1 MSRKTYSGA
10 NINWGS
16 FDEWSTS
23 ISSDSNTSIATAM
36 NNMFPANSA
45 PFSASELAN
54 STIFKGTI
62 QAQTG
67 GTVALTAPYTVAA
80 TGGAIT
86 VKNVFLNAYNITIV
100 AAATYP
106 WTFNSWRSAA
116 GGGGVSISTSS
127 TFTITNSANADYS
140 IYYAYF
146 TTTHLNP
153 YA

>member
-1 MSRKTYSGA
+1 MSRKTYTGA

-16 FDEWSTS
+16 FDEWSTAV
-23 ISSDSNTSIATAM
+23 SSDSNTSISTAM
-36 NNMFPANSA
+36 GNMFPANTS

-67 GTVALTAPYTVAA
+67 GTVSITAPYTVAA

-86 VKNVFLNAYNITIV
+86 VKNVFLNAYNITLV

-106 WTFNSWRSAA
+106 WTFSAWRSGA
-116 GGGGVSISTSS
+116 GATGVQISASS
-127 TFTITNSANADYS
+127 TFTITNSADADYS

>member
-16 FDEWSTS
+16 FDEWSNS
-23 ISSDSNTSIATAM
+23 VSSDSNTSIGTAM
-36 NNMFPANSA
+36 NDMFPANSA

-54 STIFKGTI
+54 STIFKGVI
-62 QAQTG
+62 RAQTG
-67 GTVALTAPYTVAA
+67 GTVAMTAPYTVAA
-80 TGGAIT
+80 TSGNIT

-106 WTFNSWRSAA
+106 WTFSAWRSGA
-116 GGGGVSISTSS
+116 GATGDVISTSA
-127 TFTITNSANADYS
+127 TFTITNSSNADYAN
-140 IYYAYF
+140 YYAYF

>member
-1 MSRKTYSGA
+1 MSRKTYVGS

-16 FDEWSTS
+16 FDEWSNS
-23 ISSDSNTSIATAM
+23 VSSDSNTSISTAM
-36 NNMFPANSA
+36 NDMYPANTS

-54 STIFKGTI
+54 STIFKGVI
-62 QAQTG
+62 RAQTG
-67 GTVALTAPYTVAA
+67 GTVAMTAPYTVTA
-80 TGGAIT
+80 TSGNIT

-106 WTFNSWRSAA
+106 WTFSAWRSGA
-116 GGGGVSISTSS
+116 GATGDVISTSA
-127 TFTITNSANADYS
+127 TFTITNSSNADYAN
-140 IYYAYF
+140 YYAYF

>member
-1 MSRKTYSGA
+1 MSRKTYGGS

-16 FDEWSTS
+16 FDEWSNS

-36 NNMFPANSA
+36 NDMHPANTS

-62 QAQTG
+62 RAQTG

-80 TGGAIT
+80 TGGSIV
-86 VKNVFLNAYNITIV
+86 VKNVFLNAFNITIV
-100 AAATYP
+100 ATATYP
-106 WTFNSWRSAA
+106 WTFSAWRSGS
-116 GGGGVSISTSS
+116 GGTGDVISTSA
-127 TFTITNSANADYS
+127 TFTITNSSNADYAN
-140 IYYAYF
+140 YWATF

>member
-1 MSRKTYSGA
+1 
-10 NINWGS
+10 
-16 FDEWSTS
+16 
-23 ISSDSNTSIATAM
+23 M

-45 PFSASELAN
+45 PFSASEIRN
-54 STIFKGTI
+54 STIFKGVI

-86 VKNVFLNAYNITIV
+86 VQNVFLNAYNITIV
-100 AAATYP
+100 ATATYP
-106 WTFNSWRSAA
+106 WTFSAWRSAS
-116 GGGGVSISTSS
+116 GGSGTVISTNA
-127 TFTITNSANADYS
+127 TFTITNSSNADFSTYW
-140 IYYAYF
+140 AHF

>member
-1 MSRKTYSGA
+1 MSRKTYGGS

-16 FDEWSTS
+16 FDEWSTAV
-23 ISSDSNTSIATAM
+23 SSDSNTALSTAM
-36 NNMFPANSA
+36 GNMYPAKTA
-45 PFSASELAN
+45 PFSASQLAN

-67 GTVALTAPYTVAA
+67 GTVALTAPYTVTA

-86 VKNVFLNAYNITIV
+86 VQNVFLNAYNITIV

-106 WTFNSWRSAA
+106 WTFSAWRSGA
-116 GGGGVSISTSS
+116 GATGVVISTSA
-127 TFTITNSANADYS
+127 TFTITNSADADYS
-140 IYYAYF
+140 TYYAYF

>member
-16 FDEWSTS
+16 FDEWSTAV
-23 ISSDSNTSIATAM
+23 SSDSNTSIATAM
-36 NNMFPANSA
+36 GNMFPANTS

-62 QAQTG
+62 TPQTG
-67 GTVALTAPYTVAA
+67 GTVSITAPYSVSA
-80 TGGAIT
+80 TGSSIT

-106 WTFNSWRSAA
+106 WTFSAWRSAA
-116 GGGGVSISTSS
+116 GAGGVAISTSA
-127 TFTITNSANADYS
+127 TFTITNSADADYS

>member
-16 FDEWSTS
+16 FDEWSTAV
-23 ISSDSNTSIATAM
+23 SSDSNTSIATAM
-36 NNMFPANSA
+36 GNMFPANTS

-80 TGGAIT
+80 TGSSIT

-116 GGGGVSISTSS
+116 GGGGVSISASS
-127 TFTITNSANADYS
+127 TFTITNSTNADYS

>member
-16 FDEWSTS
+16 FDEWSTAV
-23 ISSDSNTSIATAM
+23 SSDSNTSIATAM
-36 NNMFPANSA
+36 GNMFPANTS

-67 GTVALTAPYTVAA
+67 GTVAITAPYTVSA
-80 TGGAIT
+80 TGSSIT

-106 WTFNSWRSAA
+106 WTFSAWRSASGA
-116 GGGGVSISTSS
+116 GGVAISTSA
-127 TFTITNSANADYS
+127 TFTITNSADADYS

-146 TTTHLNP
+146 TTTHSNP
-153 YA
+153 NA

>member
-1 MSRKTYSGA
+1 MSRKTYGGS

-16 FDEWSTS
+16 FDEWSTA

-36 NNMFPANSA
+36 GNMYPANTS

-67 GTVALTAPYTVAA
+67 GTVALTAPYTVTA
-80 TGGAIT
+80 TGGSIT

-100 AAATYP
+100 ATATYP
-106 WTFNSWRSAA
+106 WTFHSWRSSTGS
-116 GGGGVSISTSS
+116 GGTEISTSA
-127 TFTITNSANADYS
+127 TFTITNSTNADYAT
-140 IYYAYF
+140 YYAYF

>member
-16 FDEWSTS
+16 FDEWSTAV
-23 ISSDSNTSIATAM
+23 SSDSNTSIATAM
-36 NNMFPANSA
+36 GNMFPANTS

-62 QAQTG
+62 TPQTG
-67 GTVALTAPYTVAA
+67 GTVSITAPYSVAA
-80 TGGAIT
+80 TGSSIT

-106 WTFNSWRSAA
+106 WTFSAWRSASGA
-116 GGGGVSISTSS
+116 GGVAISTSA
-127 TFTITNSANADYS
+127 TFTITNSAYADYS

-146 TTTHLNP
+146 TTTHSNP
-153 YA
+153 NS

>member
-1 MSRKTYSGA
+1 MSRKTYGA
-10 NINWGS
+10 SDINWGS
-16 FDEWSTS
+16 FDEWSNS

-45 PFSASELAN
+45 PFSASEIRN

-62 QAQTG
+62 RAQTG
-67 GTVALTAPYTVAA
+67 GTVALTAPYTVSA
-80 TGGAIT
+80 TGSTIT
-86 VKNVFLNAYNITIV
+86 VQNVFLNAYNITIV

-106 WTFNSWRSAA
+106 WTFSAWRSGA
-116 GGGGVSISTSS
+116 GATGAVISTSA
-127 TFTITNSANADYS
+127 TFTITNSSNADYAN
-140 IYYAYF
+140 YYAYF

>member
-16 FDEWSTS
+16 FDEWSTAV
-23 ISSDSNTSIATAM
+23 SSDSNTSIATAM
-36 NNMFPANSA
+36 GNMFPANTS

-67 GTVALTAPYTVAA
+67 GSVSITAPYTVAA
-80 TGGAIT
+80 TGGSIT

-106 WTFNSWRSAA
+106 WTFNSWRSLLEP
-116 GGGGVSISTSS
+116 VEYQYLLQVHLLLQTLLMQ
-127 TFTITNSANADYS
+127 TTVY
-140 IYYAYF
+140 
-146 TTTHLNP
+146 TTHTLQP
-153 YA
+153 LT

>member
-16 FDEWSTS
+16 FDEWSTAV
-23 ISSDSNTSIATAM
+23 SSDSNTSISTAM
-36 NNMFPANSA
+36 GNMFPANTS

-62 QAQTG
+62 TPQTG
-67 GTVALTAPYTVAA
+67 GTVSITEPYSVAA
-80 TGGAIT
+80 TGSSIT

-106 WTFNSWRSAA
+106 WTFSAWRSAEGA
-116 GGGGVSISTSS
+116 GGVAISTSA

-146 TTTHLNP
+146 TTTHSNP
-153 YA
+153 NA

>member
-1 MSRKTYSGA
+1 MSRKTYGA
-10 NINWGS
+10 SNVNWGS
-16 FDEWSTS
+16 FDEWSTAV
-23 ISSDSNTSIATAM
+23 SSDSNTSIATAM
-36 NNMFPANSA
+36 GNMFPANTS

-67 GTVALTAPYTVAA
+67 GTVSITAPYSVAA

-106 WTFNSWRSAA
+106 WTFSAWRSAA
-116 GGGGVSISTSS
+116 GAGGVSISTSA
-127 TFTITNSANADYS
+127 TLTITNSANADYS

-146 TTTHLNP
+146 TTTHVTP
-153 YA
+153 